1 MGSSRFVNNNIFVMK
16 YYFFQFVH
24 ILYFIRISQIKIYTN
39 VKTPKRKLE
48 SSVQRYSVLAQR
60 FNLCMVR
67 VGTTC
72 TVHACTVHACTV
84 CLVCATQCKVDPT
97 RFMQNVAWQDLYKLY
112 IKLYRLCEPC
122 GISRNILTT

>member
-1 MGSSRFVNNNIFVMK
+1 MGSGRFVNNNIFVMK

-39 VKTPKRKLE
+39 VKTPKRKLG
-48 SSVQRYSVLAQR
+48 SSVQRYSFKFQAQC

-72 TVHACTVHACTV
+72 TVHACTVCP
-84 CLVCATQCKVDPT
+84 VCATQCKVDPT
-97 RFMQNVAWQDLYKLY
+97 RFMQNVAWHDLYKLY